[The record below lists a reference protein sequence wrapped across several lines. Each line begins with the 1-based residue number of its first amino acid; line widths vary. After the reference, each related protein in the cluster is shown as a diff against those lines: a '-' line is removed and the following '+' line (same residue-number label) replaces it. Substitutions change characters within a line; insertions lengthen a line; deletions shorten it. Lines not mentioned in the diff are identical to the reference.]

1 LLMSTPL
8 RNLWAWGTVN
18 GPLTSSIVVGIGAML
33 SAAFYLGRIHSDL
46 ANDLAQERQLREQQV
61 TKERQL
67 REQQVTM
74 ERELREQQFTKERQ
88 LREEQVT
95 KEREL
100 RQTEVTKERQL
111 RQTEVTKERE
121 LRQTEVK
128 ALHSQLKMQQQN
140 TKQMIDDAVQSK
152 LFVIQ
157 NTQEYA
163 GHPISRHPAP
173 DSG

>member
-1 LLMSTPL
+1 MSTPL
-8 RNLWAWGTVN
+8 RKLWAWGTVN

-61 TKERQL
+61 TKER
-67 REQQVTM
+67 
-74 ERELREQQFTKERQ
+74 ELREQQ
-88 LREEQVT
+88 
-95 KEREL
+95 
-100 RQTEVTKERQL
+100 
-111 RQTEVTKERE
+111 VTKERE

-163 GHPISRHPAP
+163 GHRISRHPAP

>member
-1 LLMSTPL
+1 MLMSTPL
-8 RNLWAWGTVN
+8 RKLWAWGTVN

-61 TKERQL
+61 TKER
-67 REQQVTM
+67 E
-74 ERELREQQFTKERQ
+74 
-88 LREEQVT
+88 LREEQ
-95 KEREL
+95 
-100 RQTEVTKERQL
+100 VTKERQL
-111 RQTEVTKERE
+111 RQTEVTKERELREQQVTKERE

-163 GHPISRHPAP
+163 GHHVSRHPAP